1 MRSILMVGNSLNT
14 SLAASALGSSFAR
27 VTTATISGFTD
38 FMQPPHGRL
47 SMRSILMVGNSLASA
62 NNMPQTLASILDTE
76 VVAITRGGA
85 RLAEFSNEKTRTGQ
99 RVREAL
105 SFASILDTEV
115 VAITRGGARLAE
127 FSNEKTRTGQCVREA
142 LSSGGFALV
151 IMQDMSHL
159 AATNPAAH
167 VRSVAAMSKLAR
179 SHDAS
184 PLLYGTWGYQVGCP
198 RLEKLGMTAE
208 EMCELMSV
216 GDRRTGGRQMRHA
229 CRWSTWRA

>member
-1 MRSILMVGNSLNT
+1 MRSILMVGNSLT
-14 SLAASALGSSFAR
+14 
-27 VTTATISGFTD
+27 
-38 FMQPPHGRL
+38 
-47 SMRSILMVGNSLASA
+47 SA
-62 NNMPQTLASILDTE
+62 NNMPQTLATILGAE

-99 RVREAL
+99 RVR
-105 SFASILDTEV
+105 D
-115 VAITRGGARLAE
+115 
-127 FSNEKTRTGQCVREA
+127 A
-142 LSSGGFALV
+142 LSSGGFDLV

-179 SHDAS
+179 SYDAS
-184 PLLYGTWGYQVGCP
+184 PLLYGTWGYQIGCP

-216 GDRRTGGRQMRHA
+216 GGRQAADAA
-229 CRWSTWRA
+229 CVPLVDMASVAARYEKPENLYAADGIHPSKAGSLLIANRIADLVEDLLASR

>member
-1 MRSILMVGNSLNT
+1 MRSILMVGNSLT
-14 SLAASALGSSFAR
+14 
-27 VTTATISGFTD
+27 
-38 FMQPPHGRL
+38 
-47 SMRSILMVGNSLASA
+47 SA

-76 VVAITRGGA
+76 VVAITRSGA

-99 RVREAL
+99 RA
-105 SFASILDTEV
+105 
-115 VAITRGGARLAE
+115 
-127 FSNEKTRTGQCVREA
+127 REA
-142 LSSGGFALV
+142 LSSGDFDLV

-179 SHDAS
+179 SHDA
-184 PLLYGTWGYQVGCP
+184 WGYQVGCP

-216 GDRRTGGRQMRHA
+216 GGRRAADTA
-229 CRWSTWRA
+229 CVPLVDMAIIAAQYEKPEDLYAADGIHPSEAGSLLIANRIASLVEYLLASR

>member
-1 MRSILMVGNSLNT
+1 MRSILMVGNSLT
-14 SLAASALGSSFAR
+14 
-27 VTTATISGFTD
+27 
-38 FMQPPHGRL
+38 
-47 SMRSILMVGNSLASA
+47 SA
-62 NNMPQTLASILDTE
+62 NNMPQTLESILGAE

-105 SFASILDTEV
+105 S
-115 VAITRGGARLAE
+115 
-127 FSNEKTRTGQCVREA
+127 
-142 LSSGGFALV
+142 SGGFDLV

-159 AATNPAAH
+159 AATNPEAH

-184 PLLYGTWGYQVGCP
+184 PLLYGTWGYLVGCP

-208 EMCELMSV
+208 KMCKLMSA
-216 GDRRTGGRQMRHA
+216 GGQQAADVA
-229 CRWSTWRA
+229 CVPLIDMASVAARYEKPEDLYAADGIHPSKAGSLLIANRITDLVEDLLASR

>member
-1 MRSILMVGNSLNT
+1 M
-14 SLAASALGSSFAR
+14 
-27 VTTATISGFTD
+27 
-38 FMQPPHGRL
+38 
-47 SMRSILMVGNSLASA
+47 
-62 NNMPQTLASILDTE
+62 LASILGAE

-105 SFASILDTEV
+105 S
-115 VAITRGGARLAE
+115 
-127 FSNEKTRTGQCVREA
+127 
-142 LSSGGFALV
+142 SGGFDLV

-167 VRSVAAMSKLAR
+167 VRSVAAMSKLAK
-179 SHDAS
+179 SYDAS
-184 PLLYGTWGYQVGCP
+184 TLLYGTWGYQIGCP

-216 GDRRTGGRQMRHA
+216 GGRQAADAACVPLVDMASVAADMRSQKISTLRTGFIQAKPALCSLRTVLQILLRIYLPLDEA
-229 CRWSTWRA
+229 PRALWSAGHRAFSRSWSKYPDSAPT

>member
-1 MRSILMVGNSLNT
+1 MRSILMVGNSLT
-14 SLAASALGSSFAR
+14 
-27 VTTATISGFTD
+27 
-38 FMQPPHGRL
+38 
-47 SMRSILMVGNSLASA
+47 SA
-62 NNMPQTLASILDTE
+62 NNMPQTLASILGAE

-105 SFASILDTEV
+105 S
-115 VAITRGGARLAE
+115 
-127 FSNEKTRTGQCVREA
+127 
-142 LSSGGFALV
+142 SGGFDLV

-184 PLLYGTWGYQVGCP
+184 PLLYGTWGYQIECP

-216 GDRRTGGRQMRHA
+216 GGRQAADAA
-229 CRWSTWRA
+229 CVPLVDMASIAAQYEKPEDLYAADGIHPSESGSLLIANRIASLVEDLLASR

>member
-1 MRSILMVGNSLNT
+1 MCSILMVGNSLT
-14 SLAASALGSSFAR
+14 
-27 VTTATISGFTD
+27 
-38 FMQPPHGRL
+38 
-47 SMRSILMVGNSLASA
+47 SA
-62 NNMPQTLASILDTE
+62 NNIPQTPASILDTE
-76 VVAITRGGA
+76 VIAITRGGA

-105 SFASILDTEV
+105 S
-115 VAITRGGARLAE
+115 
-127 FSNEKTRTGQCVREA
+127 
-142 LSSGGFALV
+142 SGDFDLV

-216 GDRRTGGRQMRHA
+216 GGRQAADAACVPLVDMASIAAQYEKPEDLYAADGIHSSVKSAHHQGILTTIAKTHDARRSKEPAVPHLEASKSSTRLAMRFA
-229 CRWSTWRA
+229 MSREPASLG